1 MAFVSDSKYDLKD
14 KAYPN
19 RGDWKPF
26 FIVILK
32 ILGKY
37 LEKNHMNQDFSSKNW
52 LLKYADK
59 NMK

>member
-14 KAYPN
+14 KSCPN
-19 RGDWKPF
+19 RGDWKAF

-32 ILGKY
+32 IPGKY
-37 LEKNHMNQDFSSKNW
+37 LEKNHKNQDFSSKNW